1 MDFLSIENPMQI
13 WYISDGKAGHRAQM
27 LGLAAGLERQ
37 SCVIHLS
44 EIAIQQLSLLSLM
57 MCWLSAGVLKGLPS
71 VLKSLAIPDVIAG
84 VGHRT
89 HWKVILIKKI
99 LRRKNP
105 RLKSL
110 LLMQPSLPVNWFDYL
125 IIPKH
130 DHPPVKAGILVTE
143 GVLNPLV
150 NEQRHQSN
158 LNLVLIG
165 GPSKRHS
172 WSETALI
179 AQLQQVVQQ
188 VAGQQQG
195 NSDLILTTSR
205 RTPTEFLQHP
215 FLSQLNSAQYPH
227 ITIFPVTQTPTGWLF
242 EQLQLASSV
251 WVTED
256 SVSMIYEALTAGCQ
270 VHLMQMPRLKQDRIT
285 CAVDDLLA
293 QGLVK
298 SLTKKAIDSGHQ
310 ITLNEADRAAR
321 WLIHHLQG

>member
-1 MDFLSIENPMQI
+1 MQI

-44 EIAIQQLSLLSLM
+44 EIAVQQLSWLRLM
-57 MCWLSAGVLKGLPS
+57 MCWLSAGMLTSLPD
-71 VLKSLAIPDVIAG
+71 VLKSLAVPDLIAG

-89 HWKVILIKKI
+89 HWKVILVKKI
-99 LRRKNP
+99 LRRTNP
-105 RLKSL
+105 QLKSL
-110 LLMQPSLPVNWFDYL
+110 ILMQPSLPVNWFDYL

-130 DHPPVKAGILVTE
+130 DHPPVNAGILVTE

-150 NEQRHQSN
+150 NQQRHQPNRN
-158 LNLVLIG
+158 LMLIG
-165 GPSKRHS
+165 GPSKRHG
-172 WSETALI
+172 WSESALI
-179 AQLQQVVQQ
+179 AQLRQVIEQIRH
-188 VAGQQQG
+188 QQG
-195 NSDLILTTSR
+195 NAELILTTSR
-205 RTPTEFLQHP
+205 RTPIEFLQHE
-215 FLSQLNSAQYPH
+215 FLSQLDSAQYPH
-227 ITIFPVTQTPTGWLF
+227 VTLFPVAQTPAGWLF

-298 SLTKKAIDSGHQ
+298 RLTKKAIDSGHH